1 MDLKEQDLL
10 GEDIARHWYYRAK
23 SAALRRLVRGLPNR
37 HILDVGAGSGF
48 FSRELLARTPAREAT
63 CVDTG
68 YLEDRDE
75 WVAGKPIRFRRESR
89 EADADLV
96 LLMDVLEHV
105 RDDRGLL
112 TDCALRARNRTHFIV
127 TVPAFDRLW
136 SGHDVFLGHE
146 RRYTLPEVEAL
157 VASAGLEVATG
168 AYFFGLVFPLAAARR
183 LVRGRVPADEPRSD
197 LGRHWAPVNAAL
209 FAACRLELPFMRWNR
224 LAGLTVC
231 CLARKP

>member
-10 GEDIARHWYYRAK
+10 GEDIASHWYYRAK
-23 SAALRRLVRGLPNR
+23 SAALRRLVRGLPTR
-37 HILDVGAGSGF
+37 HVLDVGAGSGF

-63 CVDTG
+63 CVDPG
-68 YLEDRDE
+68 YAEERDE
-75 WVAGKPIRFRRESR
+75 TVAGKPIRFRRETP

-105 RDDRGLL
+105 RDDRELL
-112 TDCALRARNRTHFIV
+112 ATCARRVRGGAHVVI

-136 SGHDVFLGHE
+136 STHDVFLGHE

-157 VASAGLEVATG
+157 VASAGLAVVRG
-168 AYFFGLVFPLAAARR
+168 AYYFGLVFPLAAARR
-183 LVRGRVPADEPRSD
+183 LVRGRVPAGEPRSD
-197 LGRHWAPVNAAL
+197 LGRHWPPVNAAL